1 MGKPFFRRFHLNVF
15 QIMVLGFAA
24 VILLGTLLL
33 MLPASSAE
41 GTGTSFLD
49 ALFTA
54 TTSVCVTGLIVQN
67 TATYWSTFG
76 HAVILLLIQIG
87 GLGVI
92 TVAASFAMIAGRKI
106 GLFQRSTMQEAVA
119 APKMGGVV
127 QLTVFLLK
135 ATFIVEAAGALLLAP
150 SFIRDWGYGRGIW
163 MAVFTSVSAFCNAGI
178 DLLGVN
184 TPYSSLTAYVDDPI
198 VNIAVMLL
206 ILIGG
211 LGFLTWD
218 DIRTHGIHVRKYR
231 MQSKVI
237 LTATGFLILIPAL
250 YLFFFELSHL
260 PMEQRI
266 LASLFQAVTP
276 RTAGFNTVDYT
287 KFSESGIMMT
297 VLLMIIGGAP
307 GSTAGGMKV
316 TTFAV
321 LLGCAAAVFR
331 KRDSVQFYGRRVAQD
346 VVFTSAAL
354 ILMYTGLSVG
364 SAMIISAYEG
374 LPFLTSLF
382 ETASAVATVGL
393 TLGVTP
399 ELGVLSKCILIVLMY
414 LGRVGG
420 LTIIYATLA
429 EKKQIGK
436 LPLDKITVG

>member
-1 MGKPFFRRFHLNVF
+1 MGKQFFRRFHLNVF

-54 TTSVCVTGLIVQN
+54 TTSVCVTGLVVQN

-92 TVAASFAMIAGRKI
+92 TVAASFAMLAGRKI

-135 ATFIVEAAGALLLAP
+135 TTFIIEAAGALLLAP

-163 MAVFTSVSAFCNAGI
+163 MAVFTSISAFCNAGI
-178 DLLGVN
+178 DLLGVH

-287 KFSESGIMMT
+287 KFSESGLVMT
-297 VLLMIIGGAP
+297 IVLMIIGGSP

-346 VVFTSAAL
+346 VVFTAAAL
-354 ILMYTGLSVG
+354 ILLYTGLSVG

-393 TLGVTP
+393 TLGATP